1 MDRFFAVNLLNVFV
15 LNSSFFNRVVTRSKP
30 LRSPLNLRKFL
41 VVSNKRLTSI
51 ECSRV
56 YVNIIELRGN

>member
-41 VVSNKRLTSI
+41 AVSNKRLTSI

-56 YVNIIELRGN
+56 HVNIIELRGN